1 MIEKLLKTAWLCYI
15 QYMTNDVL
23 SGITDLENLKKVAID
38 LNTKNHLYQSEI
50 KILNEQIKSLQHK
63 LFGRK
68 TEKTHSDDGQLSLFD
83 MPEPECP
90 ILEEPE
96 KITVPSHTRKKR
108 GRKPLPANL
117 PRIEVIHELTEEE
130 RQCGC
135 GCLKSRSGQEV
146 SEQLDIVP
154 AKMQVIR
161 NIRYKYACKNCE
173 GVEDDGPTVSIA
185 RMPEQMIPK
194 SMATPG
200 LLAHI
205 LIAKFADALPFYRQE
220 KQFARI
226 GVELPRS
233 TMCNWAMK
241 VAQAC
246 EILLGF
252 MQAQILKG
260 SVINIDE
267 TTVQV
272 LKVQKRSK
280 CYMWVFKGGTPDK
293 PVIMFQYHPTRSG
306 DVASQFLNGY
316 QGVVQTDGY
325 AGYNFLDTIIG
336 IIHVACWVHVRR
348 KFTDVLK
355 ALGRQKG
362 TPSSGNAGTAL
373 KYISKLYKIEKQ
385 AREQELSTDDLHK
398 VRQEKAVP
406 ILNEFKKWLDQK
418 VDKVPPKSLLGKAI
432 GYTLGQ
438 WTRLILYAENGIVG
452 LDNNVVE
459 NAIRPF
465 VIGRKN
471 WLFNCTPEGANAS
484 ACIYTLIETAKANG
498 LEPYWYLKY
507 LFENLPEAMTADEF
521 MALMPQNIDKIL
533 LAGPAV

>member
-1 MIEKLLKTAWLCYI
+1 MTKETLTH
-15 QYMTNDVL
+15 TNDIDDVKKIAL
-23 SGITDLENLKKVAID
+23 NLFEENR
-38 LNTKNHLYQSEI
+38 LYKSEN
-50 KILNEQIKSLQHK
+50 KILQEQIQSLRDK

-68 TEKTHSDDGQLSLFD
+68 TEKARWDDNQLSLFD
-83 MPEPECP
+83 IPEPECP
-90 ILEEPE
+90 ILEKPE
-96 KITVPSHTRKKR
+96 ETIVASHTRQKR
-108 GRKPLPANL
+108 GRKPLPENL
-117 PRIEVIHELTEEE
+117 PRVEVIHELTEDE

-135 GCLKSRSGQEV
+135 GCLKFRSGQEV
-146 SEQLDIVP
+146 SEQLDIIP

-194 SMATPG
+194 SMAAPG

-205 LIAKFADALPFYRQE
+205 LTAKFADALPFYRQE
-220 KQFARI
+220 KQFSRI
-226 GVELPRS
+226 GIELPRS

-241 VAQAC
+241 VAQGC
-246 EILLGF
+246 EILLDF

-260 SVINIDE
+260 PVINIDE

-272 LKVQKRSK
+272 LKVPKRSK

-306 DVASQFLNGY
+306 DVVSQFLNGY
-316 QGVVQTDGY
+316 QGIVQTDGY
-325 AGYNFLDTIIG
+325 AGYNFLDTTIG
-336 IIHVACWVHVRR
+336 VIHITCWIHARR
-348 KFTDVLK
+348 KFTDVVK

-362 TPSSGNAGTAL
+362 VPSTGNAGTAL

-385 AREQELSTDDLHK
+385 AREQELSTDELYK

-406 ILNEFKKWLDQK
+406 ILKEFKKWLDARI
-418 VDKVPPKSLLGKAI
+418 DKVPPKSLLGKAI
-432 GYTLGQ
+432 NYTLGQ
-438 WTRLILYAENGIVG
+438 WHRLILYAEHGLVG
-452 LDNNVVE
+452 PDNNVVE

-465 VIGRKN
+465 VVGRKN
-471 WLFNCTPEGANAS
+471 WLFSCTPEGANAS

-507 LFENLPEAMTADEF
+507 LFENLPETMTSDEF
-521 MALMPQNIDKIL
+521 MALMPQNIDKRL